1 MRTFDSPEAM
11 LAELVAIPSPSSAD
25 ARFDRSNA
33 AVVEKLAEH
42 CDHLGMHV
50 EIRDVRGAPGKK
62 NLVARLGDGEGGL
75 VLAGHA
81 DTVPWDDAGW
91 STDPFRLTERDGRLY
106 GLGATDMKGFFP
118 SALHALARVD
128 VARLRRPVVLV
139 ATADEESGMHG
150 ARSLVQD
157 GPLVGAQVVIGEPT
171 GLVPVAM
178 HKGVSQTRVVLAGR
192 AGHASD
198 PSLGHSALDA
208 MVGVLEALV
217 RLRVELAA
225 RARDAR
231 FDVSESTL
239 NLGRIEG
246 GDSAN
251 RICGRCELH
260 VDQRLL
266 PGTTLATSRA
276 ELARIV
282 REAVSDP
289 AIRVEI
295 EPLFEGIEP
304 FATPLDAPILELAER
319 ITGARPIAVPFGTEA
334 PFFQSMGKPT
344 IVLGPGDIAT
354 AHQPDEFVTRADLHR
369 AIDVYGALVE
379 RCCIVDTP

>member
-1 MRTFDSPEAM
+1 M

-33 AVVEKLAEH
+33 AVVELLAER
-42 CDHLGMHV
+42 CERLGMSV

-62 NLVARLGDGEGGL
+62 NLVAQLGAGEGGL
-75 VLAGHA
+75 ILAGHA
-81 DTVPWDDAGW
+81 DTVPWDEGAW
-91 STDPFRLTERDGRLY
+91 SSDPFRLTERDGRLH

-118 SALHALARVD
+118 SALHAIARID
-128 VARLRRPVVLV
+128 RAKLRRPVVLI

-150 ARSLVQD
+150 ARSLVED
-157 GPLVGAQVVIGEPT
+157 GPLAGAQVVIGEPT
-171 GLVPVAM
+171 GLVPVSM
-178 HKGVSQTRVVLAGR
+178 HKGVSQTRIVLEGR

-208 MVGVLEALV
+208 MVEVLEAL
-217 RLRVELAA
+217 LRHRRSLAE

-231 FDVSESTL
+231 FHVSESTL

-266 PGTTLATSRA
+266 PGTTLAESRE
-276 ELARIV
+276 ELLAVV
-282 REAVSDP
+282 REAVRDP
-289 AIRVEI
+289 AIRLHV
-295 EPLFEGIEP
+295 EPLFLGIEP
-304 FATPLDAPILELAER
+304 FATPLDAPILSLAES
-319 ITGARPIAVPFGTEA
+319 ITGARATAVPFGTEA
-334 PFFQSMGKPT
+334 PFFQQLGKPT
-344 IVLGPGDIAT
+344 LVLGPGDIAT
-354 AHQPDEFVTRADLHR
+354 AHQPDEYVTRADLHR
-369 AIDVYGALVE
+369 AIDVYAALVE
-379 RCCIVDTP
+379 RCCIVESP